1 MRHKAVLAVALLVA
15 GCASDPQ
22 PADPPPPEKKHPPH
36 HTWDD
41 DEIQKIDFPEATT
54 NPPATDPAS
63 RPAPPPAKRVVFKL
77 ALSAYDVISWD
88 DVKIRGA
95 VRGSPVRGI
104 VSLTGWLKGAKATER
119 SELSLERGKEAAL
132 DVPESLR
139 DLTGGETGLRVLLL
153 DADEGGTL
161 ELAVTPLPAAG
172 DEAPVSVATR
182 VKLGPGE
189 AVVLGGHR
197 REEGEPAA
205 KKDRL
210 VLLEATR
217 GP

>member
-1 MRHKAVLAVALLVA
+1 MRSTALLGLVLLVA
-15 GCASDPQ
+15 CSSDPS
-22 PADPPPPEKKHPPH
+22 PETPPPEKKHPPR

-41 DEIQKIDFPEATT
+41 DEIQRIDFPEATT
-54 NPPATDPAS
+54 NPPAPAAGTA
-63 RPAPPPAKRVVFKL
+63 PAAAAPRRVLAKL

-95 VRGSPVRGI
+95 VRGSPVRGV
-104 VSLTGWLKGAKATER
+104 VSLTGWLKGAKASER
-119 SELSLERGKEAAL
+119 AELTVERGKEAAL
-132 DVPESLR
+132 DVPEGLR
-139 DLTGGETGLRVLLL
+139 DLLGGEAGFRVLLL
-153 DADEGGTL
+153 DANDPGAL
-161 ELAVTPLPAAG
+161 ELALTPLAAASE
-172 DEAPVSVATR
+172 EAPVSVATR

-197 REEGEPAA
+197 REEGETGG

-217 GP
+217 AP